1 MVAIS
6 VAKNV
11 FSPGSSLQSARIPM
25 PIERANTDNTLK
37 GGRIE
42 VDGHHIDVPDFDVGK
57 QITLQS
63 WLDHMPKEYFEV
75 PELSTDPLEN
85 IPQEYFEFDV
95 EKYMDANFDK
105 NKYLQGVMDSIPEE
119 YFAVPWDAVKPP
131 DPYAEPD
138 L

>member
-1 MVAIS
+1 
-6 VAKNV
+6 
-11 FSPGSSLQSARIPM
+11 M
-25 PIERANTDNTLK
+25 PIERADTLK
-37 GGRIE
+37 GGQIE
-42 VDGHHIDVPDFDVGK
+42 VDGHQIDVPDFDVGK
-57 QITLQS
+57 QITLQA
-63 WLDHMPKEYFEV
+63 WLNHMPKEYFEV

-85 IPQEYFEFDV
+85 IPQEFFEFDV
-95 EKYMDANFDK
+95 EKYMDAEKKKQEEDANFDK